1 MISQSS
7 TMPRRVEHR
16 SGASII
22 CAALTAFATT
32 IGICGVA
39 NATGSQSQ
47 VTYQLS
53 GSAPVADY
61 ISYQTDTGQLHQVNA
76 PLPWSTQFTAFGG
89 QVFVISAQG
98 PGPISCKILL
108 DGNVVSN
115 ATATVGTPART
126 VCTH

>member
-1 MISQSS
+1 MQ
-7 TMPRRVEHR
+7 TMTKHLGVPSLLFVI
-16 SGASII
+16 GVG
-22 CAALTAFATT
+22 FANV
-32 IGICGVA
+32 C
-39 NATGSQSQ
+39 
-47 VTYQLS
+47 
-53 GSAPVADY
+53 PVAHAEGFPTVRYEINGPAVAQY

-98 PGPISCKILL
+98 PGPISCKILV